1 MALSLIDF
9 FKKKIDRPINAV
21 IHANELD
28 ALDTEV
34 EEYVL
39 TDEVANRMESFLEEY
54 NNHQHMNGVWI
65 SGFFGSGKSHLLKML
80 ALLLENKEINGVN
93 VTDKFLEK
101 CENNKFLQADIKK
114 VASIPSKSILFNIDQ
129 KADTIDK
136 SQRDALFSVFVKV
149 FDEACGYFAKQP
161 YIAQFERQLDR
172 DHLLEKFREEFKKNA
187 NQEWE
192 FGRERA
198 MRFSKEIDKAYN
210 SVTNQNGENIL
221 DKFRSDY
228 HLSIEDFADNV
239 KEWLD
244 KQSANYRINF
254 FVDEVGQF
262 IATNANFMV
271 NLQTIA
277 ESLETKCK
285 GRSWV
290 IVTAQNDM
298 RNVLNE
304 MENKMTTDDYTK
316 IQDRFKIRMNLTSA
330 NVSEVIQ
337 KRLLQKNTEAE
348 KELAVLYNKEHDNF
362 RTLFDFADGSQTYK
376 NFENEQHFIDSYPFI
391 PYQFSLFQSSIQ
403 NLSKHDAFE
412 GRYSS
417 VGERSM
423 LGVFQQVAINVSSKK
438 LGELASFD
446 QMYDG
451 IEQSLKT
458 SIKNPIIKASNNL
471 PDSPSAKFA
480 IKVLKA
486 LFLVKYVK
494 EFKSSVR
501 NIAILMYSNF
511 EENIQKLNE
520 QVQEALNILEQESY
534 IQRTGDLYEFLT
546 NKEQDI
552 ETEIKKMDID
562 RDDIKHELQQLIFD
576 DILGNNKIRYAET
589 GQDYPF
595 TRKLDGKG
603 FSQEK
608 ELAIHVVSPLND
620 DRDLFDET
628 RIKTYSMQ
636 NANDLIV
643 FLGENYKLHKDLVL
657 YKQTYKY
664 INENQNMHISET
676 VKNILANK
684 AAQNRERLQQLK
696 IRIRELVGH
705 AKFYINGSEIEI
717 GGEDPKGKLVQGFNE
732 LISSV
737 YVNLK
742 MLGDHQ
748 YKEDDIKY
756 ILNNK
761 QQVLLDQGLSEVE
774 QEILSFIKRETDG
787 GLRVTI
793 KKALDKFQTKPY
805 GWSYPAI
812 LCNIAK
818 LCSRR
823 KVELREDSNILNDN
837 EINAALISTA
847 RHNNIILTPQLDF
860 SPSQVRNL
868 KDFWGE
874 FKEEPAGDWDA
885 KTLALNVA
893 DILKEEQEKVKI
905 LLAQKSDY
913 PFIKVLENV
922 DEKLSE
928 CCGKAYNWYLTDFRD
943 KSDELIELRN
953 SYIKPISSFMDG
965 AGKNLYKAAKE
976 FLQTQAPNFG
986 YIAEDE
992 VNKINELLNNDNC
1005 YKGTI
1010 IQDLRSVVE
1019 NVKHLIDAKLN
1030 EAKEN
1035 AKVRI
1040 NEQRS
1045 KLQSMEQYSKLN
1057 DYDKSK
1063 FNAEFDSCER
1073 EVSNVNVI
1081 AVIKDTV
1088 DRFEDIKLN
1097 RLIAQVIELAT
1108 PAPQLT
1114 ENNGGD
1120 DNNVAVEKKTE
1131 PRVISSS
1138 SIKANYN
1145 KSVITNE
1152 QELNDYIDSLKSAM
1166 AEQIKNGN
1174 SIRI

>member
-1 MALSLIDF
+1 MALSLVEF
-9 FKKKIDRPINAV
+9 FKKKINRPINAV
-21 IHANELD
+21 IHASELD

-39 TDEVANRMESFLEEY
+39 TDEVAKRMENFLEEY

-80 ALLLENKEINGVN
+80 ALLLENKEISSGRVA
-93 VTDKFLEK
+93 DKFLEK
-101 CENNKFLQADIKK
+101 CEGNDFLQADIKK
-114 VASIPSKSILFNIDQ
+114 AASIPSKSILFNIDQ

-136 SQRDALFSVFVKV
+136 SQRDALFTVFVKV
-149 FDEACGYFAKQP
+149 FDEACGYYAKQA
-161 YIAQFERQLDR
+161 YIAQFERELDR
-172 DHLLEKFREEFKKNA
+172 DNLLEKFKEAFKSIS
-187 NQEWE
+187 NQDWN

-210 SVTNQNGENIL
+210 TATGQNSENIL

-228 HLSIEDFADNV
+228 HLSIEDFANNV

-244 KQSANYRINF
+244 KQPANYRINF

-271 NLQTIA
+271 NLQTVA

-298 RNVLNE
+298 GNVLNE
-304 MENKMTTDDYTK
+304 MENKMSTDDYTK

-337 KRLLQKNTEAE
+337 KRLLKKNEEAE
-348 KELAVLYNKEHDNF
+348 QELAVLYNKEHDNF

-391 PYQFSLFQSSIQ
+391 PYQFTLFQSAIQ

-438 LGELASFD
+438 LGELATFD

-458 SIKNPIIKASNNL
+458 SIKNPIIKAINNL
-471 PDSPSAKFA
+471 SNPFA
-480 IKVLKA
+480 IRVLKA

-494 EFKSSVR
+494 EFKSTVR
-501 NIAILMYSNF
+501 NVAILMYSNF
-511 EENIQKLNE
+511 DDNIQKLND

-546 NKEQDI
+546 SKEQDI
-552 ETEIKKMDID
+552 ETEIKNMDID

-576 DILGNNKIRYAET
+576 DLIGNNKIRYAET

-608 ELAIHVVSPLND
+608 ELAIHIISPLND
-620 DRDLFDET
+620 DRELFDET
-628 RIKTYSMQ
+628 RIKAFSMQ
-636 NANDLIV
+636 NPTDLIV

-664 INENQNMHISET
+664 INENQNMHISES

-705 AKFYINGSEIEI
+705 AKFYINGSEVEI
-717 GGEDPKGKLVQGFNE
+717 SGEEPKGKLIQGFNQ

-742 MLGDHQ
+742 MLGDNQ

-756 ILNNK
+756 ILSNK
-761 QQVLLDQGLSEVE
+761 QQLLLDQGLSEVE
-774 QEILSFIKRETDG
+774 QEILSYIKRETDG

-793 KKALDKFQTKPY
+793 KKAIDKFQIKPY

-823 KVELREDSNILNDN
+823 KIELREDSNILNDN
-837 EINAALISTA
+837 EINAALIATA
-847 RHNNIILTPQLDF
+847 RQNNIILTPQLDF
-860 SPSQVRNL
+860 SPSQIRNL

-893 DILKEEQEKVKI
+893 DLIKEEQEKVKI
-905 LLAQKSDY
+905 LLAQQSDY
-913 PFIKVLENV
+913 PFIKVLEDV
-922 DEKLSE
+922 DKKLSE

-953 SYIKPISSFMDG
+953 SYNKPISNFMEG
-965 AGKNLYKAAKE
+965 AGRNLYKSTKE
-976 FLQTQAPNFG
+976 FLQSQAPNFG
-986 YIAEDE
+986 YIADNE
-992 VNKINELLNNDNC
+992 VNKIKELLNSDNC
-1005 YKGTI
+1005 YKGTV
-1010 IQDLRSVVE
+1010 IQDLRSAVE
-1019 NVKHLIDAKLN
+1019 NVKHLIDSKLN

-1035 AKVRI
+1035 AIARI
-1040 NEQRS
+1040 NEQRT

-1057 DYDKSK
+1057 DDDKSR
-1063 FNAEFDSCER
+1063 FNAEFDSCAR
-1073 EVSNVNVI
+1073 DISNVNVI

-1088 DRFEDIKLN
+1088 ERFEDSKLN
-1097 RLIAQVIELAT
+1097 NLIAQVIELTT
-1108 PAPQLT
+1108 PKP
-1114 ENNGGD
+1114 EVSESNNAD
-1120 DNNVAVEKKTE
+1120 EVVAVEKKPE
-1131 PRVISSS
+1131 PKVISSN
-1138 SIKANYN
+1138 SIRANYN

-1152 QELNDYIDSLKSAM
+1152 EELNDYINSLRSAM

>member
-1 MALSLIDF
+1 MALSLVEF
-9 FKKKIDRPINAV
+9 FKKKINRPINAV

-34 EEYVL
+34 DEYVL
-39 TDEVANRMESFLEEY
+39 TDEVAKRMENFLEEY

-80 ALLLENKEINGVN
+80 ALLLENKEINGVK
-93 VTDKFLEK
+93 VADKFLEK
-101 CENNKFLQADIKK
+101 CEGNDFLQADIKK
-114 VASIPSKSILFNIDQ
+114 ASSIPSKSILFNIDQ
-129 KADTIDK
+129 KADNIDK

-149 FDEACGYFAKQP
+149 FDEACGYYAKQA
-161 YIAQFERQLDR
+161 YIAQFERELDR
-172 DHLLEKFREEFKKNA
+172 DHLFEKFKETFKSISN
-187 NQEWE
+187 EDWSY
-192 FGRERA
+192 GRERA

-210 SVTNQNGENIL
+210 TVTNQNGENIL

-228 HLSIEDFADNV
+228 HLSIDDFADNV

-244 KQSANYRINF
+244 RQPANFRINF

-271 NLQTIA
+271 NLQTVA

-298 RNVLNE
+298 GNVLNE
-304 MENKMTTDDYTK
+304 MENKMSTDDYTK

-337 KRLLQKNTEAE
+337 KRLLKKNEEAE
-348 KELAVLYNKEHDNF
+348 QELAVLYNKEHDNF

-391 PYQFSLFQSSIQ
+391 PYQFTLFQSAIQ

-438 LGELASFD
+438 LGELATFD

-458 SIKNPIIKASNNL
+458 SIKNPIIKANNNL
-471 PDSPSAKFA
+471 SNPFA
-480 IKVLKA
+480 IRVLKA

-494 EFKSSVR
+494 EFKSTVR
-501 NIAILMYSNF
+501 NVAILMYSNF
-511 EENIQKLNE
+511 DENIQKLNE
-520 QVQEALNILEQESY
+520 QVSVALNVLEQESY

-546 NKEQDI
+546 SKEQDI
-552 ETEIKKMDID
+552 ETEIKNMDID
-562 RDDIKHELQQLIFD
+562 RDDLKHELQQLIFD
-576 DILGNNKIRYAET
+576 DIIGNNKIRYAET

-595 TRKLDGKG
+595 TRKLDGRG

-608 ELAIHVVSPLND
+608 ELAIHIISPLND
-620 DRDLFDET
+620 EKELFDET
-628 RIKTYSMQ
+628 RIKSFSLQ

-664 INENQNMHISET
+664 INENQNIHISET

-705 AKFYINGSEIEI
+705 AKFYINGSEVEI
-717 GGEDPKGKLVQGFNE
+717 SGEEPKGKLIQGFNQ

-742 MLGDHQ
+742 MLGDNQ

-756 ILNNK
+756 ILSNK
-761 QQVLLDQGLSEVE
+761 QQLLLDQGLSEVE
-774 QEILSFIKRETDG
+774 QEILSYIKRETDG

-793 KKALDKFQTKPY
+793 KKAIDKFQIKPY

-812 LCNIAK
+812 LCNISK

-823 KVELREDSNILNDN
+823 KIELREDSNILNDN
-837 EINAALISTA
+837 EINAALIATA
-847 RHNNIILTPQLDF
+847 RQNNIILTPQLDF
-860 SPSQVRNL
+860 SPSQIRNL

-893 DILKEEQEKVKI
+893 DLIKEEQEKVKI
-905 LLAQKSDY
+905 LLAQQSDY
-913 PFIKVLENV
+913 PFIRVLE
-922 DEKLSE
+922 DTYKKLSE

-953 SYIKPISSFMDG
+953 SYIKPISSFMEG
-965 AGKNLYKAAKE
+965 AGKNLYKSTKE
-976 FLQTQAPNFG
+976 FLQSQAPNFG
-986 YIAEDE
+986 YIADDE
-992 VNKINELLNNDNC
+992 VNKIKELLNSDNC
-1005 YKGTI
+1005 YKGTV
-1010 IQDLRSVVE
+1010 IQDLRSAVD
-1019 NVKHLIDAKLN
+1019 NVKQLIDSKLN
-1030 EAKEN
+1030 ETKEN
-1035 AKVRI
+1035 AIARI

-1057 DYDKSK
+1057 DDDKSR
-1063 FNAEFDSCER
+1063 FNVEFDSCAR
-1073 EVSNVNVI
+1073 DISNVNVI

-1088 DRFEDIKLN
+1088 ERFEDSKLN
-1097 RLIAQVIELAT
+1097 NLIAQVIELTT
-1108 PAPQLT
+1108 PKPEVT
-1114 ENNGGD
+1114 ESNNAD
-1120 DNNVAVEKKTE
+1120 EVVAVEKKPE
-1131 PRVISSS
+1131 PKVISSN
-1138 SIKANYN
+1138 SIRANYN

-1152 QELNDYIDSLKSAM
+1152 EELNDYINSLRSAM